1 MKFVDYVE
9 KLKIEARKQNISN
22 VRKEIDSIKIPN
34 GYEKSTIKIGNDDI
48 LCYKNNKTKICII
61 CPEHGEFWQLA
72 NSHLKGCGCPKCAAM
87 NNVSNIEWL
96 DWNEDNQ
103 NKVFK
108 EIIDE
113 ILYDKNLHY
122 KVNILV
128 IAKEKKSKNNID
140 KFKGNYKIMPT
151 EVEIYWNTNNTEGIS
166 FWTKN
171 IANKTITKFVPMEM
185 ALPKELR
192 NK

>member
-1 MKFVDYVE
+1 M
-9 KLKIEARKQNISN
+9 
-22 VRKEIDSIKIPN
+22 
-34 GYEKSTIKIGNDDI
+34 ND
-48 LCYKNNKTKICII
+48 
-61 CPEHGEFWQLA
+61 
-72 NSHLKGCGCPKCAAM
+72 
-87 NNVSNIEWL
+87 VSNIEWL

-103 NKVFK
+103 YKVFK

-113 ILYDKNLHY
+113 ILHDKNLRY

-128 IAKEKKSKNNID
+128 IAKEKKSKDNID

-151 EVEIYWNTNNTEGIS
+151 EVEIYWAKHNSQNTEGIEY
-166 FWTKN
+166 WTKN

-185 ALPKELR
+185 ALPKELKK

>member
-1 MKFVDYVE
+1 MNKEEFIIKANKVHGNKYDYS
-9 KLKIEARKQNISN
+9 L
-22 VRKEIDSIKIPN
+22 ID
-34 GYEKSTIKIGNDDI
+34 
-48 LCYKNNKTKICII
+48 YKNNKTKICII

-72 NSHLKGCGCPKCAAM
+72 NSHLKGYGCPKCAAM

-185 ALPKELR
+185 ALPKELK